1 MLKPKRKITSKEIN
15 RDPFLET
22 IYAVKEHFNSKK
34 QQYIK
39 IGISALSF
47 VLLLFFL
54 NQNSKSNAMEAEFG
68 LSIGMV
74 YLEKGDIQNAM
85 LQFQQIIDEYSNTA
99 AGYSS
104 SFYIGKIHFD
114 KDEYDLALP
123 YLERSISRK
132 NNDFINSS
140 AFHALAEIY
149 VNKNQFDKAIDSQ
162 KKSINY
168 INSASGVAISR
179 LKLGKFYLLNGD
191 KDIAKNLLEEVSNEH
206 SSNIDIKN
214 EISYLSGLILSLEVD

>member
-1 MLKPKRKITSKEIN
+1 MLKPKQKITSKEIN

-22 IYAVKEHFNSKK
+22 IYAVKEHINSKK

-39 IGISALSF
+39 IGISALS
-47 VLLLFFL
+47 VILLLFFL
-54 NQNSKSNAMEAEFG
+54 NQNSKSNAIEAEFG

-74 YLEKGDIQNAM
+74 YLEKGDLQNAM

-99 AGYSS
+99 AGYGS

-114 KDEYDLALP
+114 KGEYDLALP
-123 YLERSISRK
+123 YFEKSISRK

-140 AFHALAEIY
+140 AYHALAEIY
-149 VNKNQFDKAIDSQ
+149 LKKNQFDKAIESQ

-168 INSASGVAISR
+168 INSSLGLAISR
-179 LKLGKFYLLNGD
+179 LKLGKLYLLNGD
-191 KDIAKNLLEEVSNEH
+191 KDIAKNLLEEVSSEY

>member
-22 IYAVKEHFNSKK
+22 IYTVKENFNSKK
-34 QQYIK
+34 QKYIK
-39 IGISALSF
+39 IGISGIS
-47 VLLLFFL
+47 VILLLFFL

-114 KDEYDLALP
+114 KDEHDLALP
-123 YLERSISRK
+123 YFEKSISRK

-140 AFHALAEIY
+140 AYHALAEIY
-149 VNKNQFDKAIDSQ
+149 LKNNQFDKAIESQ

-168 INSASGVAISR
+168 INSSLGVAISR
-179 LKLGKFYLLNGD
+179 LKLGKLYLLNGD
-191 KDIAKNLLEEVSNEH
+191 KDIAKNLLEEVSSEY

>member
-22 IYAVKEHFNSKK
+22 IYTVKEHFNSKK

-114 KDEYDLALP
+114 KNEYDLALP
-123 YLERSISRK
+123 HFERSISRK
-132 NNDFINSS
+132 INDFVKVS
-140 AFHALAEIY
+140 AYHALAAIY
-149 VNKNQFDKAIDSQ
+149 VNKNQFDTAIDFQ
-162 KKSINY
+162 KKSINH
-168 INSASGVAISR
+168 INSPLEKAISK

-191 KDIAKNLLEEVSNEH
+191 KDIAKNLLEEVSSEY

>member
-15 RDPFLET
+15 RDPFLEA
-22 IYAVKEHFNSKK
+22 IYALKEHLNSKK
-34 QQYIK
+34 QQYVK
-39 IGISALSF
+39 IGILAISV

-74 YLEKGDIQNAM
+74 YLEKGDLQNAM

-99 AGYSS
+99 AGHGS

-140 AFHALAEIY
+140 AYHALAEIY